1 MKNERKVSKLTYFT
15 LNNYNHTHYE
25 LQDMYYENKNF
36 QQYVYLF
43 FCLEQKNK
51 FKRVE
56 ISRKVIESEFLVLC
70 TSAQCLLNAYK
81 VLPNSMQKC
90 KRC

>member
-43 FCLEQKNK
+43 FCLEQKK
-51 FKRVE
+51 SV
-56 ISRKVIESEFLVLC
+56 
-70 TSAQCLLNAYK
+70 
-81 VLPNSMQKC
+81 QKG
-90 KRC
+90 

>member
-43 FCLEQKNK
+43 FCLEQKKSVQKGWN
-51 FKRVE
+51 FQ
-56 ISRKVIESEFLVLC
+56 ESNWIGIFGIMHIC
-70 TSAQCLLNAYK
+70 TVS
-81 VLPNSMQKC
+81 P
-90 KRC
+90 